1 MFGSRLNSK
10 GATSL
15 FQKGPFSFQAMKR
28 GQYPR
33 SPKEQRSGSLVK
45 FRTIGHVDAPVF
57 GWAWAEIDEPCRKAA
72 SPKGLWIVVDRWYCL
87 ILNWP
92 LTGGPA
98 HLLRSDYVSGK
109 D

>member
-15 FQKGPFSFQAMKR
+15 FQKGPFAFSGVKS

-33 SPKEQRSGSLVK
+33 SPKEQRSGILLK

-57 GWAWAEIDEPCRKAA
+57 GLAWAEIDEPRPKAA

-87 ILNWP
+87 ILNSP
-92 LTGGPA
+92 LTGGRA